1 MGNFS
6 SAAQV
11 KECPLDLS
19 VTLYQKN
26 ADADERPTKPIS
38 DAEATATNV
47 ATKKVSKAVLLEGM
61 PRFLK
66 LPEGT
71 YDLSVTKAGYART
84 FKRVKVNCGGLSE
97 DGSVSEDIWLWE
109 GSAEQSMRMRN
120 VSMKLTSKDNVPIPS
135 AEIRDSKTE
144 TRGIKRISAGVLNGK
159 AKSLAKPPYPAAAR
173 AVKATGAVNVQVE
186 IDEQGK
192 VISATAVSG
201 HPLLRQAAEKAARES
216 SFAPTLL
223 SGNPVKVSGILV
235 FNFAL

>member
-1 MGNFS
+1 
-6 SAAQV
+6 
-11 KECPLDLS
+11 
-19 VTLYQKN
+19 
-26 ADADERPTKPIS
+26 
-38 DAEATATNV
+38 
-47 ATKKVSKAVLLEGM
+47 M
-61 PRFLK
+61 PRFPK

-84 FKRVKVNCGGLSE
+84 FKRVKVNCGELGE

-109 GSAEQSMRMRN
+109 GSAEQTMRMRN

-135 AEIRDSKTE
+135 AEIRDSKIE

-186 IDEQGK
+186 IDEQGN